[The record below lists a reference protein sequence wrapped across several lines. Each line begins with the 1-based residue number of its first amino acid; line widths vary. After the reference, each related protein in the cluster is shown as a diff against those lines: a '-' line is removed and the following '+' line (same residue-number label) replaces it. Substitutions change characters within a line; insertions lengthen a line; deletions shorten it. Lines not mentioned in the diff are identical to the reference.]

1 MFTNK
6 FKVLPIISGFS
17 MILLMMLLPV
27 TLSLTMLVS
36 TSLLLVGHY
45 LIQNYD
51 IDYKYWFSFLG
62 QLVGFIFFVMS
73 FLLVFIMGA
82 NLITQ

>member
-1 MFTNK
+1 
-6 FKVLPIISGFS
+6 